1 MAETVSAE
9 DRRKKQALQRER
21 KDALRREMLR
31 TMPHGKLSIEIGVW
45 RGEFSRIL
53 LDELKPSKLCLID
66 PWGVQPD
73 ADGGASLAGARS
85 QNDMDRIY
93 EAVKNTYASEI
104 AKGQVSVI
112 RDFSVPALRLF
123 EDQSIGFAYL
133 DGDHS
138 YEGVK
143 ADLDAVLPKMIEGG
157 VIMLDDYH
165 RRGWWKD
172 GVMRAFHEF
181 LGANSAG
188 LRLKAIKGAQVAVQK
203 L

>member
-31 TMPHGKLSIEIGVW
+31 TMPHGRLSVEIGVW

-53 LDELKPSKLCLID
+53 LDELMPSKLCLID

-85 QNDMDRIY
+85 QSDMDRIY
-93 EAVKNTYASEI
+93 EAVKDTYATEI
-104 AKGQVSVI
+104 AKGQVSVV

-181 LGANSAG
+181 LGANSAH

>member
-1 MAETVSAE
+1 MAETVSPE

-21 KDALRREMLR
+21 KDALRREMLK

-53 LDELKPSKLCLID
+53 LDELMPSKLCLID

-85 QNDMDRIY
+85 QSDMDRIY
-93 EAVKNTYASEI
+93 EAVKDTYATEI

-181 LGANSAG
+181 LGANSAD

>member
-93 EAVKNTYASEI
+93 DAVKNTYASEI

>member
-1 MAETVSAE
+1 MAEPVPVE
-9 DRRKKQALQRER
+9 ERRKKQAQQRER
-21 KDALRREMLR
+21 KDARRREVLR
-31 TMPHGKLSIEIGVW
+31 SLPRGKLCVEIGVW
-45 RGEFSRIL
+45 KGEFSQIL
-53 LDELKPSKLCLID
+53 LEELQPSKLCLID

-73 ADGGASLAGARS
+73 AEGDASLAGARNQS
-85 QNDMDRIY
+85 EMDRIY
-93 EAVKNTYASEI
+93 GVVKKRYSAQI
-104 AKGQVSVI
+104 DKGQISLI
-112 RDFSVPALRLF
+112 RDFSIPALRLF

-143 ADLDAVLPKMIEGG
+143 ADLDALLPKMTEGG

-181 LGANSAG
+181 LGANSAD
-188 LRLKAIKGAQVAVQK
+188 LRLQAINGAQVAVQK

>member
-1 MAETVSAE
+1 MAEPASAE
-9 DRRKKQALQRER
+9 ERRKQQAKQRER
-21 KDALRREMLR
+21 KDALRREMLK
-31 TMPHGKLSIEIGVW
+31 TMPHGKLSVEIGVW
-45 RGEFSRIL
+45 RGEFSQIL
-53 LDELKPSKLCLID
+53 LEELSPSKLCLID

-73 ADGGASLAGARS
+73 PDGGASLAGARS
-85 QNDMDRIY
+85 QDDMDRIY
-93 EAVKNTYASEI
+93 DAVKDRYSTEI
-104 AKGQVSVI
+104 AKGQVSLI
-112 RDFSVPALRLF
+112 RDFSIPALRLF

-138 YEGVK
+138 YQGVK
-143 ADLDAVLPKMIEGG
+143 ADLEALLPKMIEGG

-181 LGANSAG
+181 LGANSAN

>member
-1 MAETVSAE
+1 MAEPVSAE
-9 DRRKKQALQRER
+9 DRRNKQQQQRER

-31 TMPHGKLSIEIGVW
+31 TMPNGRLSVEIGVW

-53 LDELKPSKLCLID
+53 LDVLKPSKLCLID

-73 ADGGASLAGARS
+73 SDGGASLAGARS
-85 QNDMDRIY
+85 QNDMDQIY
-93 EAVKNTYASEI
+93 EAVKDTYASEI

-143 ADLDAVLPKMIEGG
+143 ADLDALLPKMIEGG

-181 LGANSAG
+181 LGSNSAS

>member
-1 MAETVSAE
+1 MADPISAE
-9 DRRKKQALQRER
+9 ERRRKQAQQRER

-31 TMPHGKLSIEIGVW
+31 TMPHGKLSVEIGVW
-45 RGEFSRIL
+45 RGEFSQIL

-73 ADGGASLAGARS
+73 PDGGASLAGARS
-85 QNDMDRIY
+85 QDDMDRIY
-93 EAVKNTYASEI
+93 ESVRERYSTEI
-104 AKGQVSVI
+104 AKGQLSVI
-112 RDFSVPALRLF
+112 RDFSLPALHLF
-123 EDQSIGFAYL
+123 DDQSIGFAYL

-143 ADLDAVLPKMIEGG
+143 ADLEALLPKMIEGG

-181 LGANSAG
+181 LGANPAD
-188 LRLKAIKGAQVAVQK
+188 LRIKAIKGAQVAVQK

>member
-1 MAETVSAE
+1 MADPATAK
-9 DRRKKQALQRER
+9 DRRKQQAQQRER
-21 KDALRREMLR
+21 KDTLRREMLR
-31 TMPHGKLSIEIGVW
+31 TMPHGRLSVEIGVW
-45 RGEFSRIL
+45 RGEFSQIL
-53 LDELKPSKLCLID
+53 LEELRPSKLCLID

-73 ADGGASLAGARS
+73 PNGGASLAGAKS

-93 EAVKNTYASEI
+93 GEVANKYSTEI
-104 AKGQVSVI
+104 AKGQISII
-112 RDFSVPALRLF
+112 RDFSIPALGLF
-123 EDQSIGFAYL
+123 EDHSIGFAYL

-143 ADLDAVLPKMIEGG
+143 ADLDALFPKMIEGG

-181 LGANSAG
+181 LGANAAG

>member
-21 KDALRREMLR
+21 KDALRREMLK